1 MAHSSLPMSLPHVSA
16 IQATL
21 QGPTPSIRYE
31 AASENNDKR
40 YEDRAGFEG
49 FEVRSPVWERRSEAR
64 RVGCRGG
71 VPVGTDAPPTEAP
84 PTTAPCAALPPQTKL
99 SEETKA
105 MSELEEID
113 RRGDDIEPGA
123 EGAEGAEVPLRTA
136 MAALHPHRTQSPG
149 RGPPSAP
156 GAWDSP
162 ARSLTSVR
170 SSLIVAQPRLL
181 CTDSS
186 SGNSHRQRAHR
197 LALRLPLDRAG
208 ATHRIGV
215 GGQQEGHLHILL

>member
-136 MAALHPHRTQSPG
+136 MGCPPPAPHAEPRARPTQCPG
-149 RGPPSAP
+149 CLG
-156 GAWDSP
+156 
-162 ARSLTSVR
+162 
-170 SSLIVAQPRLL
+170 
-181 CTDSS
+181 
-186 SGNSHRQRAHR
+186 
-197 LALRLPLDRAG
+197 
-208 ATHRIGV
+208 
-215 GGQQEGHLHILL
+215 